1 MTDKDN
7 AAASNEPAEQKPD
20 VKAIT
25 LDKYFAQFAAVA
37 IPENASDNQR
47 SDMRMAFY
55 VGAHAVMSIQS
66 AMVDS
71 DIGEEEGSARMQQM
85 YENVGVVLREHLGI
99 VEQAVAAKGAGNGA
113 N

>member
-20 VKAIT
+20 VTPAT
-25 LDKYFAQFAAVA
+25 LAEYFAQFAAVA
-37 IPENASDNQR
+37 IPENASKNQR
-47 SDMRMAFY
+47 NDMRMAFY
-55 VGAHAVMSIQS
+55 VGAHAGMSIQS

-85 YENVGVVLREHLGI
+85 YENVGAVVREHLGL
-99 VEQAVAAKGAGNGA
+99 VEQAVAGKGADNGDV
-113 N
+113 